1 MHDDFDVFV
10 TTTAVTKT
18 PVTRQLLRVG
28 AVVAL
33 ASGLIA
39 PSAASALPTIK
50 ITKATFA
57 REVTKDF
64 KTNGETTVFD
74 GKQTVNLLLRIK
86 GRPKSGTV
94 EGQWTFRGKEIDSAS
109 IDLASINKGV
119 VFSFGQDTFVN
130 LNFTP
135 GPTGLPIGQSYFV
148 NVKVNAAAA
157 GSYQFSIA
165 PPTGALASVVSKTR
179 LSNADGGPAKTTF
192 APTDTVYLLFT
203 GDFGIRTWVE
213 SNWTVNGKAD
223 SAGTRSLELTENKK
237 AVDGN
242 FLYLPK
248 GGWPT
253 GKHSVSLIMNDKS
266 VGTYQF
272 NVA

>member
-1 MHDDFDVFV
+1 MISDVFV
-10 TTTAVTKT
+10 IKT
-18 PVTRQLLRVG
+18 SLTRRVVRVG
-28 AVVAL
+28 AVLAL
-33 ASGLIA
+33 ASGMIVPFGA
-39 PSAASALPTIK
+39 SAAPTIK

-94 EGQWTFRGKEIDSAS
+94 EGRWTFRGEEIDAAS

-119 VFSFGQDTFVN
+119 VFSFGEDTFVN

-135 GPTGLPIGQSYFV
+135 GPSGLPIGQSYFV
-148 NVKVNAAAA
+148 NVRVNTAIA
-157 GSYQFSIA
+157 GRYQFSVA
-165 PPTGALASVVSKTR
+165 PPAGALASAVLKAR

-203 GDFGIRTWVE
+203 GDFGIGTWVE
-213 SNWTVNGKAD
+213 SNWTLNGKPD
-223 SAGTRSLELTENKK
+223 SSGTRSLQLKENKK

-253 GKHSVSLIMNDKS
+253 GKHSVSLIMNDKL
-266 VGTYQF
+266 VGTYPF
-272 NVA
+272 TVA